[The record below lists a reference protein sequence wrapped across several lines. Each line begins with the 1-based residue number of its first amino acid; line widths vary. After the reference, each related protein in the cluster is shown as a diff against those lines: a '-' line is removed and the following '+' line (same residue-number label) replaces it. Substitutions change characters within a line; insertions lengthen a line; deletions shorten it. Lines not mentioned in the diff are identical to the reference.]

1 MSIIERND
9 LSFND
14 VISLIENPDKISLS
28 KTTESKII
36 KCYNLVKRL
45 SNEKKAVYGINTG
58 FGPLCTKKIS
68 IEEIE
73 LLQKN
78 LLLSH
83 SVGVGE
89 PIDPFISKIMMLC
102 KIISLSKGYSG
113 IRLEIIERLIYFLK
127 NDLTPVVPKQGSVG
141 ASGDLAPLSHLFLP
155 LIGMG
160 SFWKGKEKVSAA
172 LILKEHRLEP
182 FKLEAKEGLALIN
195 GTQFILAHTI
205 QGLSK
210 LDYIFDLADLAAAM
224 TLEGFQG
231 SIAPFKKELHDL
243 RPYNGS
249 RKVASRMLML
259 LKNSQN
265 TKSHI
270 NCERIQDPYSIR
282 CVPQVHGASRN
293 ALNHL
298 KELVQIEIN
307 SVTDNPVILED
318 GSSISGGNFHGQPLA
333 LAIDYLT
340 IAVSEMGNIS
350 DRRIYLLLEGL
361 HGLPEM
367 LCENPGLN
375 SGLMVTQYTTA
386 ALVSENKSMCFPV
399 SSDSIPTGMG
409 QEDHV
414 SMGSIS
420 GIKLL
425 QVINNLEKIIALELL
440 NASQA
445 LEFRRPN
452 NFSPIIES
460 NLSLIRKHVKKLES
474 DRLLNHDIEKMIELV
489 KNRLIKVTLD
499 L

>member
-28 KTTESKII
+28 ETIESKII

-73 LLQKN
+73 LLQEN

-83 SVGVGE
+83 AVGVGD
-89 PIDPFISKIMMLC
+89 PIDPIISKIMILC

-249 RKVASRMLML
+249 RKVAERMLML
-259 LKNSQN
+259 LKNSEN
-265 TKSHI
+265 TESHV

-307 SVTDNPVILED
+307 SVTDNPLILED

-340 IAVSEMGNIS
+340 IAVSEIGNIS

-361 HGLPEM
+361 HGLPAM
-367 LCENPGLN
+367 LCEKPGLN

-386 ALVSENKSMCFPV
+386 ALVSENKSLCFPV

-420 GIKLL
+420 ATKLL
-425 QVINNLEKIIALELL
+425 QVINNIEKIIAIELL

-452 NFSPIIES
+452 SFSPIIES
-460 NLSLIRKHVKKLES
+460 SLSLIRKHVKKLDS
-474 DRLLNHDIEKMIELV
+474 DRLLNYDIEKIIELV
-489 KNRLIKVTLD
+489 KNKLIKTSVNL
-499 L
+499 